1 MTGNANGIERQAPPE
16 ALRRA
21 QNALTEHA
29 HCFWMRMPCAPLV
42 DRADVEL
49 VIRRLRENGDQAAWK
64 AAEKIQVCL

>member
-1 MTGNANGIERQAPPE
+1 
-16 ALRRA
+16 
-21 QNALTEHA
+21 
-29 HCFWMRMPCAPLV
+29 MPCAPLV